1 MNARKIWKENTA
13 SESAASLF
21 NPPIVGNPER
31 RFGDFDAVTSRA
43 PTTSLSILFRIL
55 ISPIRWFHFWRKS
68 RKERASCDFFYH
80 SEREAF
86 RVEHA
91 RKLASAR
98 FYGAKF

>member
-1 MNARKIWKENTA
+1 MNAKKISRENTA

-21 NPPIVGNPER
+21 NPPFVGNPGR

-43 PTTSLSILFRIL
+43 PTTNVSILFRIL
-55 ISPIRWFHFWRKS
+55 ISPIRWFHFCWKPRKA
-68 RKERASCDFFYH
+68 RASRDFFYH

-86 RVEHA
+86 RVEQA

-98 FYGAKF
+98 FYGSKF